1 MACRAELAKYP
12 MIIDINKTILNYL
25 SNLREKDDKYLQMS
39 IDLYNS
45 GQNAFKIKF
54 NEDV

>member
-25 SNLREKDDKYLQMS
+25 RNLREKDDKYLQMS